1 MNDKPEDKSIELTT
15 DYDAHTINMKFSD
28 NLKDDRE
35 RGYILSAAFFSFC
48 AAHAQI
54 SKQLLKWCL
63 HIMTNLPETMIHH
76 YSGDY
81 KK

>member
-1 MNDKPEDKSIELTT
+1 MQRASLLTRQA

-48 AAHAQI
+48 AAQGLD
-54 SKQLLKWCL
+54 KQAV
-63 HIMTNLPETMIHH
+63 IEMVSSH
-76 YSGDY
+76 YDQFTGDNDSSGDY